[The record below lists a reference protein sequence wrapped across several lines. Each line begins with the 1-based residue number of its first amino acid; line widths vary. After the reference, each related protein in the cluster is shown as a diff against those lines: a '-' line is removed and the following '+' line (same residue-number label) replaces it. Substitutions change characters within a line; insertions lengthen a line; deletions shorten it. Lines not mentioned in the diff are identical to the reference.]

1 MVNANQELHLAIQQ
15 HLANNF
21 SGAMTRY
28 QEILSKNPNHHHAWH
43 LLGVLL
49 IQNGLFD
56 EGVVRIQ
63 KALALEPD
71 CQHALSNLRMVDN
84 SISCKTELELANIPQ
99 TETPHPFDTGTVN
112 RWRHERMMSFAQ
124 CFTQS
129 SSNWLTI
136 GDAYGHDAM
145 MLMRAGIPHV
155 TASNLDASNLR
166 ISKREGMIQDCL
178 EVNAEHIPLP
188 DASFDYVLCK
198 EALHHMPR
206 PMLAIYEMYRVCR
219 HGVIFIEPQDP
230 TIDWPM
236 KKPDQFYREA
246 IPSDNIGE
254 KIAFKRMDN
263 DQTFSSQYID
273 WWEDGVN
280 NYVYTLSKRELR
292 KMVLGMGAMAYGT
305 QSFNDFYQPDW
316 GSQPATEDS
325 EGFVKTK
332 EQIRLHDYACEKI
345 GKPYAYLTGM
355 IFKRAPN
362 IETSQQLHHL
372 GFEITPTPTRYVPI
386 SWPQGV
392 L

>member
-1 MVNANQELHLAIQQ
+1 MVNLEQELKLAIQLHLANDF
-15 HLANNF
+15 A
-21 SGAMTRY
+21 GAMSRY
-28 QEILSKNPNHHHAWH
+28 QDILTTAPNTHHAWH

-49 IQNGLFD
+49 IQNGLFE
-56 EGVVRIQ
+56 EGLVRIQ
-63 KALALEPD
+63 KALNLQPD
-71 CQHALSNLRMVDN
+71 CPQALANFQMVDN
-84 SISCKTELELANIPQ
+84 SISSKTELELANIP
-99 TETPHPFDTGTVN
+99 EASSPHYFDTGTVN

-124 CFTQS
+124 CLKDNDPS
-129 SSNWLTI
+129 WLTV

-145 MLMRAGIPHV
+145 MLMRAGMNQV

-166 ISKREGMIQDCL
+166 VSLKEGMIQNCL
-178 EVNAEHIPLP
+178 EINAEKIPLP

-219 HGVIFIEPQDP
+219 YGVVFIEPQDP

-236 KKPDQFYREA
+236 KKPDLFYRES
-246 IPSDNIGE
+246 IPTDAIGE
-254 KIAFKRMDN
+254 KVAFKRMDT
-263 DQTFSSQYID
+263 DETFSSQYID

-305 QSFNDFYQPDW
+305 KCFNDFYQADW
-316 GSQPATEDS
+316 GPQSATESS
-325 EGFVKTK
+325 EGFIKTN
-332 EQIRLHDYACEKI
+332 EQIQLHDYACEKI

-355 IFKRAPN
+355 IFKRVPN
-362 IETSQQLHHL
+362 ADVSHQLREL
-372 GFEITPTPTRYVPI
+372 GFDITSTPTRYVPI
-386 SWPQGV
+386 SWPKEY